1 MSIFNEF
8 ISTYGTTILYSI
20 LTAVAGYIG
29 IVVKNLYEKYINDKT
44 KKDVVNTCV
53 RAVEQL
59 YKDLHGQEKLDKC
72 IESVSEMLGEK
83 GITITEIEIRM
94 LIEAAVNEFNDGF
107 NGDKNKIDAEAD
119 C

>member
-1 MSIFNEF
+1 MKLITDF
-8 ISTYGTTILYSI
+8 ISTYGVEIMMAIITFIATYLGAYLKKVITKWLD
-20 LTAVAGYIG
+20 
-29 IVVKNLYEKYINDKT
+29 NKT

-72 IESVSEMLGEK
+72 IESVSAMLSEN

-94 LIEAAVNEFNDGF
+94 LIEAAVNEFNNSFNDSSNNDKDG
-107 NGDKNKIDAEAD
+107 E
-119 C
+119 